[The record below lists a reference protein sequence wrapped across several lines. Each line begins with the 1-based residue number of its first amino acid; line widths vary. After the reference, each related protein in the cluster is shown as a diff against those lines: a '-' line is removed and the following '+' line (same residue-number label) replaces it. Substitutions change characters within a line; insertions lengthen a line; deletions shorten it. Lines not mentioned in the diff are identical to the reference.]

1 MLNINSLGTKS
12 YNNIFLISSL
22 LFVCLFLSMF
32 SPILSYLFS
41 ILFLILFNNKLS
53 KVNLLRWGYV
63 LVVAYSLLLIYSSR
77 SFENELISDLS
88 RYFYE
93 YTKMVKMDIDEY
105 IIFGDGLELGYHVLY
120 TAVAYFLPNI
130 KPIDLAICN
139 VVITLVLFYI
149 WIENYLFINDE
160 YKNDKAIIC
169 ALIFIF
175 FAFVSIGYLQ
185 RQALSIVFLLYALSA
200 KRFTSFMIF
209 ASLSTVFHLTSL
221 PLIIIYKFLARFRL
235 SFSRMLFF
243 LILFILTSL
252 LIRYYFYG
260 LISLVMGSGL
270 SIPGIHKL
278 NFYSEF
284 NFSVLSVKNLVLNL
298 LLLSI
303 LVLNWSRVDLFWR
316 NIILFSM
323 LTYFV
328 FLGVPLLSERIN
340 FILFFLFGFFFYLVS
355 IKASNN
361 MLNRRIYISFILLY
375 FSLDCFKNVVM
386 ATTSEYEYWNAF
398 DFIGYYPFYYF
409 DLL

>member
-1 MLNINSLGTKS
+1 
-12 YNNIFLISSL
+12 
-22 LFVCLFLSMF
+22 MF

-139 VVITLVLFYI
+139 VVITLALFYI

-221 PLIIIYKFLARFRL
+221 PLIILYKLLARIKL
-235 SFSRMLFF
+235 SFSRMLVF
-243 LILFILTSL
+243 LIVFVLAFL

>member
-1 MLNINSLGTKS
+1 
-12 YNNIFLISSL
+12 
-22 LFVCLFLSMF
+22 
-32 SPILSYLFS
+32 
-41 ILFLILFNNKLS
+41 
-53 KVNLLRWGYV
+53 
-63 LVVAYSLLLIYSSR
+63 
-77 SFENELISDLS
+77 
-88 RYFYE
+88 
-93 YTKMVKMDIDEY
+93 MVKMDIDEY

>member
-139 VVITLVLFYI
+139 VVITLALFYI

>member
-1 MLNINSLGTKS
+1 MLHINTLEVKS
-12 YNNIFLISSL
+12 YNNIYLISSL
-22 LFVCLFLSMF
+22 LFICYFLSMF
-32 SPILSYLFS
+32 SPIVSYFLT
-41 ILFLILFNNKLS
+41 ILFLILFNKDLS
-53 KVNLLRWGYV
+53 KLDLLRVLYV

-77 SFENELISDLS
+77 SFEDELMNDLS

-93 YTKMVKMDIDEY
+93 YVKMTKMDVEQYK
-105 IIFGDGLELGYHVLY
+105 IFGDGLEVGYHVLY

-130 KPIDLAICN
+130 EPIDLAICN
-139 VVITLVLFYI
+139 VVITLMLFYV
-149 WIENYLFINDE
+149 WIEKYLFLNNE

-175 FAFVSIGYLQ
+175 FAFVSMGYLQ

-200 KRFTSFMIF
+200 RSFVSFLIF
-209 ASLSTVFHLTSL
+209 SSLSTVFHLTSL
-221 PLIIIYKFLARFRL
+221 PLIILYKLLARVRL

-243 LILFILTSL
+243 SIVFILAFL
-252 LIRYYFYG
+252 LFRYYFYG
-260 LISLVMGSGL
+260 LISLIMGSGI

-278 NFYSEF
+278 NLYSEF
-284 NFSVLSVKNLVLNL
+284 NFMVLSVKNVILNL
-298 LLLSI
+298 LLLSM

-316 NIILFSM
+316 NVILFSM

-340 FILFFLFGFFFYLVS
+340 FILFFLYGFFFYLVS
-355 IKASNN
+355 IKTSNN
-361 MLNRRIYISFILLY
+361 MLNRRLYISFILLY
-375 FSLDCFKNVVM
+375 FSIDCFKSVVM
-386 ATTSEYEYWNAF
+386 ATSGDYEYWSKF